1 MREIKFRG
9 KRADNGEWLEGYYQC
24 LPNKNYASITGINA
38 KGAMEGW
45 RVIYETV
52 GQFTGLHDKNGV
64 EIYEG
69 DVVLITE
76 HYTQEVKETLG
87 ALVTMLMTR
96 KYEVFWNKTKWSIRC
111 LEEAV
116 AIDPPVFD
124 LPTENVTYEVIGNI
138 HEGEQQCT
146 SAIVE

>member
-9 KRADNGEWLEGYYQC
+9 ISKTLKRFVYGSLDIIDKYPSIHTSN
-24 LPNKNYASITGINA
+24 PNDWWDIIP
-38 KGAMEGW
+38 
-45 RVIYETV
+45 ETV
-52 GQFTGLHDKNGV
+52 GQFTGLLDKHQK

-76 HYTQEVKETLG
+76 HYTQEVKEILG

-96 KYEVFWNKTKWSIRC
+96 KYEVFWNKTKWSIKC

-116 AIDPPVFD
+116 AIDPPIFD
-124 LPTENVTYEVIGNI
+124 LPIENVSYEIIGNI
-138 HEGEQQCT
+138 HDKEQ
-146 SAIVE
+146 S